1 MKKWKAYAFW
11 IILCEAVGAL
21 SSWLTR
27 DGIRVYQA
35 GPKPAISPPGIVFG
49 IVWTVLFALMG
60 FAGGRVT
67 LAARAGQSRWKGLNL
82 LIVQLA
88 VNFCWPILFFNL
100 RAYAFSH
107 IWLLLLLGLVVWMT
121 LEFRKA
127 DRLAALSQI
136 PYIAWLCF
144 AAVLNERVMRM

>member
-1 MKKWKAYAFW
+1 MKKWKVYAFW

-21 SSWLTR
+21 SGWLAR

-49 IVWTVLFALMG
+49 VVWTVLFAIMG
-60 FAGGRVT
+60 FAAGRVT
-67 LAARAGQSRWKGLNL
+67 LAAHAGQRRWKGLNL

-100 RAYAFSH
+100 RAYAFSL
-107 IWLLLLLGLVVWMT
+107 IWLLLLLELVVWMT
-121 LEFRKA
+121 LEFRKT

-136 PYIAWLCF
+136 PYITWLCF
-144 AAVLNERVMRM
+144 AAVLNDQVLRL

>member
-21 SSWLTR
+21 SNWLTR

-67 LAARAGQSRWKGLNL
+67 LAASAGQSRWKGLNL

-100 RAYAFSH
+100 RAYAFSL
-107 IWLLLLLGLVVWMT
+107 I
-121 LEFRKA
+121 
-127 DRLAALSQI
+127 
-136 PYIAWLCF
+136 
-144 AAVLNERVMRM
+144 

>member
-1 MKKWKAYAFW
+1 MKKGKVYAFW

-21 SSWLTR
+21 SGWLSR
-27 DGIRVYQA
+27 DGIRAYQA

-49 IVWTVLFALMG
+49 IVWAVLFALMG
-60 FAGGRVT
+60 FAAGRVT
-67 LAARAGQSRWKGLNL
+67 FAADAGQRRWKGLNL

-100 RAYAFSH
+100 RAYAFSL

-144 AAVLNERVMRM
+144 AAVLNDLVVRM